1 MADAPIALVTGSRKG
16 IGRHLAE
23 RLVAGGYRV
32 VGCSRQDAGW
42 SLPSYEHVVADVTD
56 ESQVIAL
63 VSGIRQ
69 RYGAL
74 DALVNNAGVAS
85 MNAALLTPGG
95 TVERIFRTNFL
106 GTVLV
111 SRESAKVMMTRR
123 FGRIV
128 NLTSVAVPMALE
140 GEAIYAASKSAVETF
155 TRILAR
161 ELGASGITVNAVG
174 PPPIPTDLTRGVPSE
189 KLDALV
195 GRLSTGRPGT
205 LEDVANAVEF
215 FLRRESGAVT
225 GQILYLGGP

>member
-56 ESQVIAL
+56 ESQVIGL
-63 VSGIRQ
+63 LSCIRQ

-85 MNAALLTPGG
+85 MNAALLTPGA

>member
-1 MADAPIALVTGSRKG
+1 MANAPIALVTGSRKG

-85 MNAALLTPGG
+85 MNAALLTPGA

>member
-32 VGCSRQDAGW
+32 VGCSRQAAGW
-42 SLPSYEHVVADVTD
+42 SLPSYEHVIADVTD
-56 ESQVIAL
+56 ESQVIGL
-63 VSGIRQ
+63 LSGIRQ

-85 MNAALLTPGG
+85 MNAALLTPGA

>member
-85 MNAALLTPGG
+85 MNAALLTPGA